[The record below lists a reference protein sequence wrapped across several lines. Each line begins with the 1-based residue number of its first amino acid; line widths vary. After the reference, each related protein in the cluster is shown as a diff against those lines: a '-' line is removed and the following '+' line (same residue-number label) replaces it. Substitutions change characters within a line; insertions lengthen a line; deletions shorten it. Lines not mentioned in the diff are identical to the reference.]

1 MSGEVVVISISDDDD
16 VADEAEAVLGAGE
29 DWLEQYSAVSKAKKA
44 LKLQTKEGSTELE
57 NLKTT

>member
-1 MSGEVVVISISDDDD
+1 MISISDDDD